1 VKDRIE
7 FDESAQDGRSLI
19 HSRMLFEIGLWIYA
33 VASGLI
39 VARILILLFNAE
51 GRVWVVTF
59 IEGLTDLMVWPLQ
72 RLPGGERDLLGGLTL
87 ADVTLLVFVILV
99 PLLLIAFGRS
109 PARRQRL

>member
-7 FDESAQDGRSLI
+7 FDESAQDARSLI

-33 VASGLI
+33 IASGLI
-39 VARILILLFNAE
+39 VARLLILVFNAE

-72 RLPGGERDLLGGLTL
+72 RLPGGDRNLPGGLTL
-87 ADVTLLVFVILV
+87 SDATLFGFVVLV